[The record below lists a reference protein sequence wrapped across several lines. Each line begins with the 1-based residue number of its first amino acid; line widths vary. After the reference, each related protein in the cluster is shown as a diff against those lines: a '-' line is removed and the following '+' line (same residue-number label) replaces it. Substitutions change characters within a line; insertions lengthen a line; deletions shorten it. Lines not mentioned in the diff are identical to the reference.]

1 MIGTAGSLD
10 ARHRWMLRPRRLSER
25 PGRLT
30 LTANTNTAQRI
41 GGSLQRF
48 PVAYSAATLGVK
60 AVGLMRRNRQIAGYL
75 NANQRRYLRIGSGSH
90 IDPGWLSVDLLPVS
104 LSVVFMDATKPFPLP
119 SESFDAVQCEHM
131 IEHVAHEDGL
141 AMLRECH
148 RVLRKG
154 GVLRIAT
161 PNLDLLRRLLD
172 GEDDPALAAYVE
184 SSNRRFGTPIEQRDV
199 GNAAFTANRLV
210 RDWGH
215 TFIYDEPTLRKA
227 LGEAGFSEIVN
238 VTPGESSHSELRVID
253 RHEEEVGK
261 ESNEL
266 ETLALEATA

>member
-1 MIGTAGSLD
+1 
-10 ARHRWMLRPRRLSER
+10 MLRPRRLSER

-30 LTANTNTAQRI
+30 LTANTNTAQHIGGNTAQRI
-41 GGSLQRF
+41 GGSLQRV

-119 SESFDAVQCEHM
+119 SESFDAVQCEHV
-131 IEHVAHEDGL
+131 IEHVAYEAGL
-141 AMLRECH
+141 AMLSECH
-148 RVLRKG
+148 RVLHKG

-172 GEDDPALAAYVE
+172 GDDDDPALAAYVE
-184 SSNRRFGTPIEQRDV
+184 RSNRRFGTPAEQRDV

-210 RDWGH
+210 RNWGH

-227 LGEAGFSEIVN
+227 LGAAGFFEIVN
-238 VTPGESSHSELRVID
+238 VTPGESSHSELRGID
-253 RHEEEVGK
+253 RHEEEIGK
-261 ESNEL
+261 EPNEL